1 MLQLLKYIADCGRME
16 AGSGE
21 QEDFDK
27 LTGKEL
33 VCREAENREE
43 QGPGKVLASCYGMSN
58 KFAII

>member
-21 QEDFDK
+21 QEDFDRINRK
-27 LTGKEL
+27 RTGLPGGRK
-33 VCREAENREE
+33 E
-43 QGPGKVLASCYGMSN
+43 QGPGKVLASCYGKSN